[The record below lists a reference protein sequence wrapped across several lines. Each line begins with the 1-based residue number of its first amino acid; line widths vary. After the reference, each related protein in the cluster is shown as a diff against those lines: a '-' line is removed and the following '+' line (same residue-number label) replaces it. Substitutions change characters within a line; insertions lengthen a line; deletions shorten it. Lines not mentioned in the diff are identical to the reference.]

1 MEFLHKLRINSE
13 SEKKMWVKFLKIA
26 TAYVKQ
32 SNTALARGTV
42 VTWSRCLTT
51 LTARLNGI
59 YILNTRKIVKGG
71 K

>member
-1 MEFLHKLRINSE
+1 
-13 SEKKMWVKFLKIA
+13 MWVKFLKIT
-26 TAYVKQ
+26 TAYAKQ

-59 YILNTRKIVKGG
+59 YIVNTRKIVKGG

>member
-1 MEFLHKLRINSE
+1 MRINSE

-26 TAYVKQ
+26 TAYAKQ

>member
-1 MEFLHKLRINSE
+1 M
-13 SEKKMWVKFLKIA
+13 MWVKFLKVT
-26 TAYVKQ
+26 TAYAKQ